1 MSQFKSVAVIGTGPA
16 GAIAVDALM
25 QEKAFDTVRVFER
38 QEKAGGC
45 WVSRENEK
53 HVPLDVDSL
62 SARTADAPI
71 QTPASLPQYTP
82 ALATHRFTDSH
93 IYPTLETNVDAS
105 TMEYS
110 QESVP
115 VVRSERSIALHGS
128 DTPFRHHTV
137 IRQYIEDLLNRNGY
151 QNLVEYNTTVER
163 AVKDPQTKKWVLTL
177 RRAGQPDGRDYWW
190 SETFD
195 ALVVASGHYSVPYV
209 PAIPGLKEFIEKY
222 PENVLHTKQYRGP
235 ERYRGK
241 KVVTVGAS
249 VSAADTTVSLIGSAQ
264 SPVYA
269 VVRGRYNP
277 YFGDWAFRHPQIE
290 RRPPIASVSSENGQ
304 RTVHFE
310 DGTSVSDVDYII
322 FGTGFTWKLPY
333 LPDVPARNNRVPDLY
348 LHIFHQQDP
357 SLVFLGAVGAGLTFK
372 IFEWQAVAAARVLA
386 GKAQL
391 PSLPEQ
397 QKWEQARIAQKGDG
411 PAFTAVNPDFQ
422 EYFETLRRLA
432 GEPGEGEAGRRLPPF
447 DGEWMDVFNA
457 GHERRIRMWQKANE
471 EASRT
476 WQRKMLP
483 SACFYLVAL
492 PLAAAAKSLWSDSPG
507 NYSSLITTAFPL
519 GNGRLGAMPMGAYD
533 KEIVNLN
540 VDSLWRGGPFESP
553 TYSGGNPNI
562 SKAGALPGIR
572 EWIFQNGTGNVSALL
587 GEYPYYGSY
596 QVLANMT
603 IDLGELY
610 NINGY
615 RRSLDL
621 ESAVYSD
628 HFSTGDDTYIER
640 EAFCSYPDNVCAYR
654 LTSNSS
660 LPAITFGLENQ
671 LTSPAPNVS
680 CHGNSISLYGQ
691 TYPSIGMIYN
701 ARVTVIVPGSKN
713 SSDLCSRLDST
724 VNVPE
729 GEKEVVLVFAA
740 GTDYDSSNG
749 NSAADFS
756 FKGEDPYAE
765 VLKTATSAAKK
776 SYSSLKSSHLKDYQ
790 DIFGTF
796 ALSLPDP
803 NGSASQ
809 PTTELLS
816 SYTQPGDPYVE
827 NLLFDYG
834 RYLFISSSRPGGLP
848 PNLQG
853 LWTESYSPGWSSD
866 YHANINLQMNHW
878 AVEQTGL
885 GDQTEPLWTYMAET
899 WMPRGAETAELLYG
913 TSEGWVTH
921 DEMNTFGHTAMKDVA
936 QWADYPATNAWMSHH
951 VWDHFDYSQDA
962 SWYQKTGYPILKGAA
977 LFWLSQLVQDEYFKD
992 GTLVVNPCNS
1002 PEHGPTTFGCT
1013 HYQQL
1018 IWEVFDHVLR
1028 GWDASGDTDTS
1039 FKSAITSKFATLDPG
1054 IHIGDWGQIQEWKLD
1069 IDVKNDTHRHLSN
1082 LYGWYPGYSI
1092 SAVHGLNK
1100 TITTAVETTLYSRGT
1115 GVEDSNTG
1123 WGKVWR
1129 SACWSLLNVTDE
1141 AYSELSLAI
1150 QNNFADNGLDM
1161 YSGSPPFQIDAN
1173 FGLVGAVIAMLV
1185 RDLDRASAD
1194 AGTTQAILLGP
1205 AIPTAWGGG
1214 NVDGLR
1220 LRGGGSVSFR
1230 WDDDGVVD
1238 SCTADVSTRAGSAPT
1253 VAFFVKGGKD
1263 TIDCS

>member
-1 MSQFKSVAVIGTGPA
+1 MTQFKTVAVIGTGPA
-16 GAIAVDALM
+16 GAIAVDALI
-25 QEKAFDTVRVFER
+25 QEKTFDSVRVFER

-45 WVSRENEK
+45 WVSRGNEK
-53 HVPLDVDSL
+53 HIPLDVDSL

-71 QTPASLPQYTP
+71 QIPSSLPQYTP
-82 ALATHRFTDSH
+82 ALGKHRFTDSH

-115 VVRSERSIALHGS
+115 VVRSQRSIALHGP

-151 QNLVEYNTTVER
+151 QDLVEYNTTVER
-163 AVKDPQTKKWVLTL
+163 AVKNPQTGKWELTL
-177 RRAGQPDGRDYWW
+177 RRAGGPGGQDYWW

-235 ERYRGK
+235 DRYRGK

-249 VSAADTTVSLIGSAQ
+249 VSAADTTVSLVGAAQ
-264 SPVYA
+264 SPIYA

-277 YFGDWAFRHPQIE
+277 YFGDWAFRHPQID
-290 RRPPIASVSSENGQ
+290 RRPPISRISSEDGQ

-322 FGTGFTWKLPY
+322 FGTGFTWALPY
-333 LPDVPARNNRVPDLY
+333 LPGIPTRNNRVPDLY

-386 GKAQL
+386 GKAKL
-391 PSLPEQ
+391 PSLEEQ
-397 QKWEQARIAQKGDG
+397 QKWEQDRIAQKGDG
-411 PAFTAVNPDFQ
+411 PAFTTVNPDFR
-422 EYFETLRRLA
+422 EYFETLRQLA
-432 GEPGEGEAGRRLPPF
+432 GEPGEAGRRLPPF
-447 DGEWMDVFNA
+447 EQEWIDVFNA

-471 EASRT
+471 EAS
-476 WQRKMLP
+476 
-483 SACFYLVAL
+483 
-492 PLAAAAKSLWSDSPG
+492 LWSESPG

-519 GNGRLGAMPMGAYD
+519 GNGRLG
-533 KEIVNLN
+533 
-540 VDSLWRGGPFESP
+540 GGLVQE
-553 TYSGGNPNI
+553 YIGGNPNV

-587 GEYPYYGSY
+587 GAYPDYGSY
-596 QVLANMT
+596 QVLANLT
-603 IDLGELY
+603 IHLEGLSDVY
-610 NINGY
+610 GY

-621 ESAVYSD
+621 GSAVYSD
-628 HFSTGDDTYIER
+628 HFSTAETYIER
-640 EAFCSYPDNVCAYR
+640 EAFCSYPDNICAYR
-654 LTSNSS
+654 LASNSS

-671 LTSPAPNVS
+671 LTTPAPNVS
-680 CHGNSISLYGQ
+680 CHGNSISLYGVTQ
-691 TYPSIGMIYN
+691 ASIGMIYN

-713 SSDLCSRLDST
+713 SSDLCSSLAST

-729 GEKEVVLVFAA
+729 GEKEVFLVFAA
-740 GTDYDSSNG
+740 GTDYDASNG
-749 NSAADFS
+749 NAAAGFS

-765 VLKTATSAAKK
+765 VLQTATDAAKK
-776 SYSSLKSSHLKDYQ
+776 SYASLKSSHLKDFQ

-796 ALSLPDP
+796 TLSLPDP

-809 PTTELLS
+809 PTTELLE

-885 GDQTEPLWTYMAET
+885 GAQTEPLWTYMAET

-921 DEMNTFGHTAMKDVA
+921 DEMNTFGHTAMKNVA
-936 QWADYPATNAWMSHH
+936 QWADYPATNAWLSHH

-962 SWYQKTGYPILKGAA
+962 SWYQETGYPILKGAA

-1018 IWEVFDHVLR
+1018 IWELFDHVLR
-1028 GWDASGDTDTS
+1028 GWEASGDTDGA
-1039 FKSAITSKFATLDPG
+1039 FKSAVSSKFSTLDPG

-1092 SAVHGLNK
+1092 SAVHGFNK
-1100 TITTAVETTLYSRGT
+1100 TITDAVETTLYSRGT

-1129 SACWSLLNVTDE
+1129 SACWALLNVTDE

-1150 QNNFADNGLDM
+1150 QDNFADNGLDM

-1173 FGLVGAVIAMLV
+1173 FGVVGAMISMLV
-1185 RDLDRASAD
+1185 RDLDRAGAD
-1194 AGTTQAILLGP
+1194 VGNTQAVLLGP
-1205 AIPTAWGGG
+1205 AIPAAWGGG
-1214 NVDGLR
+1214 SMEGLR
-1220 LRGGGSVSFR
+1220 LRGGGVVGFT
-1230 WDDDGVVD
+1230 WDDRGVVD
-1238 SCTADVSTRAGSAPT
+1238 SCQADLSGRAGSAPT
-1253 VAFFVKGGKD
+1253 VAFFVRGGES
-1263 TIDCS
+1263 ISC